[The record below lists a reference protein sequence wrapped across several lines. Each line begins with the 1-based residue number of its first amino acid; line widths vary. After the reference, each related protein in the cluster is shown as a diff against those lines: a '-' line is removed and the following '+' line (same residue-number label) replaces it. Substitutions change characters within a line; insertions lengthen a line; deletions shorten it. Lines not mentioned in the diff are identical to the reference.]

1 MEDTKLSAEEIEQV
15 VAQLE
20 NEKYNKATLDL
31 VREDLEFGLTKRQI
45 EMYKSKKLRYE
56 QRREMSNAMRN
67 GVPDDVVAKFSS
79 GKYTE
84 QQLSIFTEEFVE
96 GFKLEKLLEIMDG
109 TQSGYDMKEA
119 CARVKDTLS
128 NTKEK
133 PKEPEPKPEP
143 ETPAEELKDTKEP
156 VVEKQVII
164 QPAVG
169 TKEFLDSMQKMVD
182 VFSDTMQKQFERMD
196 KRDEELRREHDNEAE
211 RSLNN
216 RITQLEKELSDS
228 KKDLSAAS
236 GVVSDKEQIIRSMQS
251 DMDNKSKELS
261 IKEEEIKKLREEM
274 EQMKTGNVSAVIS
287 DNTHSASDNNSVVS
301 GGTSPTGH
309 TVSEDG
315 AGIPKVSPNHTGNY
329 TMNLT
334 MANGKQIP
342 IQVERT
348 ERKSPFGI
356 SALMSKFLPKGPAK
370 TLLTRMIEGRYS
382 GEQLAEIV
390 YAYDNKLNEAEVKEL
405 LDANLP
411 AEEMHGIINV
421 VAAAKGGEE

>member
-1 MEDTKLSAEEIEQV
+1 MEDKTKQDELITFFEKNNYDKSVIDQARKDFEAGLSAEQV
-15 VAQLE
+15 SIY
-20 NEKYNKATLDL
+20 K
-31 VREDLEFGLTKRQI
+31 VRRIKDKERKLI
-45 EMYKSKKLRYE
+45 SK
-56 QRREMSNAMRN
+56 AMRLN
-67 GVPDDVVAKFSS
+67 MPLELVTDMVNHKYKLPQYVAVINEFESGTDISVIRDV
-79 GKYTE
+79 
-84 QQLSIFTEEFVE
+84 
-96 GFKLEKLLEIMDG
+96 
-109 TQSGYDMKEA
+109 MKEF
-119 CARVKDTLS
+119 RFGHDINETISQIKDRMANS
-128 NTKEK
+128 KEK
-133 PKEPEPKPEP
+133 PAEPEKVDVDSSISEEP
-143 ETPAEELKDTKEP
+143 ETSKEESTDST
-156 VVEKQVII
+156 VIT
-164 QPAVG
+164 QPSIG
-169 TKEFLDSMQKMVD
+169 TKEFLDSVRMMVD
-182 VFSDTMQKQFERMD
+182 AFSDTMQKQFERMD
-196 KRDEELRREHDNEAE
+196 KRDEELRQAHDREAE
-211 RSLNN
+211 NSLNS
-216 RITQLEKELSDS
+216 RITELEKELSDS

-236 GVVSDKEQIIRSMQS
+236 GVVSDKEQLIRSMQS
-251 DMDNKSKELS
+251 DMDNKAKELS

-274 EQMKTGNVSAVIS
+274 EQMKAGNVSAVIS
-287 DNTHSASDNNSVVS
+287 DNTHSASDNNSVVI

-356 SALMSKFLPKGPAK
+356 SALMSKLLPKGPAK